1 MKYLKIILISV
12 AVVLVIVFTI
22 NGVFLIA
29 DTERYTL
36 DEAAREN
43 VAGSFV
49 QLSDGITHYELGG
62 PDSGKVVVLVHGFS
76 VPYYIWDSTYVKLV
90 HDGYRV
96 LRYDEYGRG
105 FSDRPDKVYEASFLR
120 QQLEELLAALNI
132 QSVHAIAGLSFGG
145 PVVTDFVIHH
155 PSQVDK
161 VILVDPF
168 YPLENEK
175 PTKSFYPE
183 SLIEVKM
190 ALSPEDMV
198 NGQLTDLKYPERFPQ
213 WTEQYKVQM
222 QYKGFRHALIST
234 RLHYATPETM
244 RANYKELNELHKPI
258 LLIWGKDD
266 NTTPF
271 ASSDEL
277 RKIVTTEFMPV
288 DDAAHLPHME
298 KASEVNERIIEFLK
312 TSLDNND

>member
-1 MKYLKIILISV
+1 MKYLKIVLIAV
-12 AVVLVIVFTI
+12 AVVVVITLTI
-22 NGVFLIA
+22 NGLFLIA
-29 DTERYTL
+29 DTEQYTL
-36 DEAAREN
+36 DEVTRKN
-43 VAGSFV
+43 VSGSFV
-49 QLSDGITHYELGG
+49 QLSDGVTHYELNG
-62 PDSGKVVVLVHGFS
+62 PDTGKVVVLVHGFS

-90 HDGYRV
+90 HEGYRV

-105 FSDRPDKVYEASFLR
+105 FSDRPDRVYEASLLR
-120 QQLEELLAALNI
+120 KQLEELLAALNI

-155 PSQVDK
+155 PKQVDK

-168 YPLENEK
+168 YPLESEK

-183 SLIEVKM
+183 SLMKLKM
-190 ALSPEDMV
+190 ALSPEDAV

-213 WTEQYKVQM
+213 WADQYKVQM

-234 RLHYATPETM
+234 RLHYATPEKM
-244 RANYKELNELHKPI
+244 RANYKELDELHKPI
-258 LLIWGKDD
+258 LLIWGKED

-271 ASSDEL
+271 SSSDEL
-277 RKIVTTEFMPV
+277 RKVVKTEFMPV

-298 KASEVNERIIEFLK
+298 KASEVNARLIYFLK
-312 TSLDNND
+312 TSLDK

>member
-1 MKYLKIILISV
+1 MKYLKIILIPV
-12 AVVLVIVFTI
+12 AVSVIIVFAL
-22 NGVFLIA
+22 NGILLLV
-29 DTERYTL
+29 DTEQYTL
-36 DEAAREN
+36 DDSARKN
-43 VAGSFV
+43 ADGSYI
-49 QLSDGITHYELGG
+49 QLTDGITHYELDG

-90 HDGYRV
+90 HEGYRV

-105 FSDRPDKVYEASFLR
+105 YSDRPDKVYKASLLR
-120 QQLEELLAALNI
+120 RQLEELLAALKI

-161 VILVDPF
+161 IILVDPF
-168 YPLENEK
+168 FPLESEK

-183 SLIEVKM
+183 SLMEVKM

-198 NGQLTDLKYPERFPQ
+198 NGQLSDLKYPERFPQ
-213 WTEQYKVQM
+213 WTEQYKAQM

-234 RLHYATPETM
+234 RLHYASPETM
-244 RANYKELNELHKPI
+244 RANYKELSELHKPI
-258 LLIWGKDD
+258 LLVWGKED

-271 ASSDEL
+271 SSSDEL
-277 RKIVTTEFMPV
+277 RKIITTEFMAV
-288 DDAAHLPHME
+288 DAAAHLPHME
-298 KASEVNERIIEFLK
+298 KASVVNERIYEFLK
-312 TSLDNND
+312 TDK